1 MIFLSVEEIISLHEK
16 MINTTGGSHGLRDY
30 NLLESAV
37 FNAMGSYGGQELY
50 PSVEEKSARLM
61 FALTKNH
68 AFADGNK
75 RIGVFVMLMTLQ
87 LNGKTIVYSQ
97 QELIQFGLSVADG
110 SFSYDDILLWILSH
124 LKE

>member
-1 MIFLSVEEIISLHEK
+1 
-16 MINTTGGSHGLRDY
+16 
-30 NLLESAV
+30 
-37 FNAMGSYGGQELY
+37 
-50 PSVEEKSARLM
+50 M

-110 SFSYDDILLWILSH
+110 SFSYDDILQWILSH